1 MAKGLKQN
9 SSLKVLDVSWN
20 GFAEE
25 SCRSLAQSLV
35 VNTTLQILDLT
46 QNRLESRAATFL
58 SKGLSKNHGVEILIL
73 DNNNLG
79 DDGVKSILHKT
90 SHHPTLRLLSL
101 QGVHFTEKI
110 HHQLVRTQSKRT
122 ATLLHSTDLDISNNL
137 DKLCHVYLSNLDK
150 FVHENEGSL
159 KILFAHHDPDKGY
172 HLGKEGRYEILFGKD
187 WILPYFETRG
197 SLVGETT
204 QE

>member
-1 MAKGLKQN
+1 MDTSLGRCLTPLNKTLLILDLHWCQITGKGGAFELAKGLRQN

-101 QGVHFTEKI
+101 QGVHFTEKN
-110 HHQLVRTQSKRT
+110 SP
-122 ATLLHSTDLDISNNL
+122 STS
-137 DKLCHVYLSNLDK
+137 
-150 FVHENEGSL
+150 
-159 KILFAHHDPDKGY
+159 
-172 HLGKEGRYEILFGKD
+172 
-187 WILPYFETRG
+187 
-197 SLVGETT
+197 
-204 QE
+204 